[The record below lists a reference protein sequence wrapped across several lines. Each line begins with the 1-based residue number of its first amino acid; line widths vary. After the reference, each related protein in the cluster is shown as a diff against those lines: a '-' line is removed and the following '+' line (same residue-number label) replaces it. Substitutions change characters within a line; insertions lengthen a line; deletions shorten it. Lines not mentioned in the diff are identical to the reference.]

1 MEVIEVEGAEGL
13 KITIGTPVAAS
24 RPWASAVAGLYC
36 LKIQI
41 KHFEILFYFF
51 VFTLRCRISVES
63 KQQYW
68 WEKILKFNNRVGP
81 NNHVGRNFSK
91 SDKCVGLF

>member
-51 VFTLRCRISVES
+51 VFILYITCRQPIMNSE
-63 KQQYW
+63 YT
-68 WEKILKFNNRVGP
+68 
-81 NNHVGRNFSK
+81 NFFR
-91 SDKCVGLF
+91 DFEQG

>member
-51 VFTLRCRISVES
+51 VFILYITSR
-63 KQQYW
+63 QQIMNSEYT
-68 WEKILKFNNRVGP
+68 
-81 NNHVGRNFSK
+81 NFFR
-91 SDKCVGLF
+91 DFEQG